1 MTKWYESKCWLLT
14 SLIAAQFA
22 GCAQTSQWVSKV
34 TGKSEEVAEVDGR
47 EHSQKKDKEK
57 VKVASE
63 KDAREKA
70 AKQAKQSK
78 PTDEHVAVKPKS
90 RNPFSGLFTRKPKSD
105 EQSSPIAE
113 DAFEDE
119 IEEPAHR
126 KTRSYDE
133 NQIASRDELPA
144 RKSNSQRGDDR
155 VAVAN
160 RRSRAAAENQED
172 VREASHSDRRTAD
185 SASIAQSRN
194 SAADQRRYEPVD
206 EEVTT
211 SFVEES
217 VSKKLS
223 RLKPSQVSYLQ
234 LCPQAQGE
242 VRALIQGLE
251 DENLEQV
258 KRNVHRLGRLG
269 AEAAAALPALAQLE
283 KHPDGQI
290 RVHAALAICRID
302 TVTPSALD
310 ILMQEL
316 KSSDPGLRSFA
327 AAVIAELGPQSG
339 EAMPALVEAL
349 NDSDPYVRLHVAE
362 VLIRYDEYSEQALET
377 LLHGLSNSD
386 ENIRW
391 LTTYSLAELAPQ
403 SEHAVTALS
412 QLLDDSSM
420 KVRIGAVYALG
431 EIGGLSLSAARQLRR
446 YEHDSNLELSSA
458 VAYALEQIETAVKQ
472 RN

>member
-14 SLIAAQFA
+14 GLIAAQFA

-47 EHSQKKDKEK
+47 EHSQKNTKEK
-57 VKVASE
+57 VKIASDQ
-63 KDAREKA
+63 DATDKA
-70 AKQAKQSK
+70 ARQAKQSK
-78 PTDEHVAVKPKS
+78 AKPSDEEHVADKPKS
-90 RNPFSGLFTRKPKSD
+90 RNPFSGLFAQKPKSD
-105 EQSSPIAE
+105 AKPSPVAE
-113 DAFEDE
+113 DSLDEKLDPPARRRARSEDE
-119 IEEPAHR
+119 EQVAARE
-126 KTRSYDE
+126 
-133 NQIASRDELPA
+133 ELPA
-144 RKSNSQRGDDR
+144 RNSSARSQHDDDR
-155 VAVAN
+155 FDVAD
-160 RRSRAAAENQED
+160 RRSRTASDNLED
-172 VREASHSDRRTAD
+172 IHEASHTDRRTAD
-185 SASIAQSRN
+185 SAAVAQSRR
-194 SAADQRRYEPVD
+194 AAPVE

-223 RLKPSQVSYLQ
+223 KLKPSQVSYLQ

-269 AEAAAALPALAQLE
+269 PNAAAALPALAQLE

-310 ILMQEL
+310 VLLQEL
-316 KSSDPGLRSFA
+316 KSPDPGLRSFA

-339 EAMPALVEAL
+339 EALPALVEAL
-349 NDSDPYVRLHVAE
+349 QDRDPYVRLHVAE

-377 LLHGLSNSD
+377 LLRGLNSSD

-403 SEHAVTALS
+403 AERAVTALVP
-412 QLLDDSSM
+412 LLEDPSM

-431 EIGGLSLSAARQLRR
+431 EIGGLSLTAARQLRR
-446 YEHDSNLELSSA
+446 FEHDSNLELSSA